1 MKILLLN
8 GVNMNMLG
16 KRDNTL
22 YGSDTL
28 ATLEQKVQD
37 FAKSLGAELVCAQ
50 SNIEGELVNILQ
62 QTDCDA
68 VVFNAGAYA
77 HYSYALRDCIECINI
92 PVVNVHMSNIYA
104 RESFRHTDVL
114 ASVCSANFVGQGI
127 QSYFDA
133 VEFLVKNDSVLN
145 LLFTNF

>member
-16 KRDNTL
+16 KRDPSL

-28 ATLEQKVQD
+28 ATLEQKVQQ
-37 FAKSLGAELVCAQ
+37 FAKTLGAEVVCAQ

-68 VVFNAGAYA
+68 VVLNAGAYS
-77 HYSYALRDCIECINI
+77 HYSYALRDCIECIGI
-92 PVVNVHMSNIYA
+92 PVIEVHMSNIYA
-104 RESFRHTDVL
+104 RETFRHTDVL
-114 ASVCSANFVGQGI
+114 ADVCVANFVGRGI
-127 QSYFDA
+127 QGYFDA
-133 VEFLVKNDSVLN
+133 VEFLVNNHTTLQFIMDN
-145 LLFTNF
+145 L